1 MQRSSV
7 TSCYLR
13 LLRLKGILI
22 SLRYESSLT
31 SLDRE
36 RWIGRTLTGV
46 CVPLVASRSR
56 SRMKETVECVSGS
69 TRRAESRVLRL
80 IPLWPAQSDASQEAE
95 RLTDDWT
102 GRSADVPNL
111 SYSQFVLFYSFIA
124 LANCVAAY
132 LFYSRQ
138 GERALFLLVTISG
151 AKSRIRRFSR

>member
-1 MQRSSV
+1 MLFAFV
-7 TSCYLR
+7 TFEENINIT
-13 LLRLKGILI
+13 LL
-22 SLRYESSLT
+22 ESSLT

-46 CVPLVASRSR
+46 CVPLAASRSR

-69 TRRAESRVLRL
+69 TRQATSRVLRL
-80 IPLWPAQSDASQEAE
+80 IPLWSTQSDASQEAE

-102 GRSADVPNL
+102 VRSADVPNL

-132 LFYSRQ
+132 PPTRGKAKERSSFSLSYPARSR
-138 GERALFLLVTISG
+138 ESAV
-151 AKSRIRRFSR
+151 